1 MINNGITFEF
11 ISVKGDVLTH
21 KQFERRD
28 GLTFMRIKK
37 RKLTRIN

>member
-1 MINNGITFEF
+1 MNNSITFDF
-11 ISVKGDVLTH
+11 ISIEGNVVT
-21 KQFERRD
+21 QRQVERRD